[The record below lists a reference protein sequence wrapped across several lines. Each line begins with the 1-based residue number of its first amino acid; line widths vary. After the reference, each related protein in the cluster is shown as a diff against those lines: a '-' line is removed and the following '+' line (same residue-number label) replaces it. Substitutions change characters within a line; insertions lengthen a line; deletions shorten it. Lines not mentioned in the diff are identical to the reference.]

1 MYNDQKIELLR
12 TCQKMRELEMVIG
25 SSGNVS
31 TRAGEHVV
39 ITPSGIPYLKMRA
52 ADAVVVDLDANIVE
66 GDHKPSMETPTHLNI
81 YRNHEE
87 VRAIVHSHSVYA
99 SALAALRKQLPPVI
113 DEIIP
118 SLGGNI
124 RVAEYGI
131 PGTSELAE
139 NVLAALDDRSG
150 VLLANHG
157 SLAIGPSLETAFHN
171 AVLIERACKIYI
183 IGSTMGDLHILP
195 KEAQEV
201 ERKMWESQSKT

>member
-1 MYNDQKIELLR
+1 MYNDHKIELLR

-31 TRAGEHVV
+31 TRVGDHVI
-39 ITPSGIPYLKMRA
+39 ITPSGIPYSKMRA
-52 ADAVVVDLDANIVE
+52 NDAVVVDLEGNTVE
-66 GDHKPSMETPTHLNI
+66 GVHKPSMETPTHLNI
-81 YRNHEE
+81 YRHHPEC
-87 VRAIVHSHSVYA
+87 RAIVHSHSVYA

-118 SLGGNI
+118 SLGGHI

-131 PGTSELAE
+131 PGTGKLAE
-139 NVLAALDDRSG
+139 NVLHALEDRSG

-195 KEAQEV
+195 KEAQEA
-201 ERKMWESQSKT
+201 ERRMWESQFDE

>member
-39 ITPSGIPYLKMRA
+39 ITPSGIPYLKMCA

-66 GDHKPSMETPTHLNI
+66 GNHKPSMETPTHLNI